1 MGGLATTKDGTLTL
15 LDCFICTS
23 SLDVLHKVFDSA
35 QHREHDRE
43 LLYPDACGDGGRSWI
58 SQGLTNYGRG
68 HGTRE
73 ACALH
78 TSSLSCDT
86 LVDFWCAL
94 GDETRSSLFQ
104 MKEDDFI
111 ERLMYRFDSKR
122 FCRDCRRNVLREFKE
137 LKELKRLKKELHCTR
152 WFCISDTSIQYELS
166 NESVQADWQHSFTD
180 THKYH
185 HFEWAI
191 GTAEGKTD
199 ILEFENVGLN
209 EKVQAN
215 GLNLR
220 HLSACF
226 ITVRAWK
233 LDGRCIEIC
242 VKAHALKGQAC
253 VHRRLIVGDGFVS
266 ITKGDSIRSFFE
278 HAEEIEEEEDDD
290 YVDKDGNELDGDG
303 SRPQKH
309 AKSPELM
316 REFLLDTATV
326 IFKEQVEKAFR
337 EGTTRQNAHILFVS
351 LAIKLLEEQLHVAC
365 KEIISIQKQIKLL
378 EEEKMKSV
386 RKMSA
391 GRGGEQRAGK
401 ETKKEGTAGKK
412 ERSSGKQNQFNL
424 RNLIPQNLT
433 TSANEYDKPVNLC
446 SDSKPSI
453 EKMAYARVTQVVQ
466 SHMRHDTN
474 LPVTSREMNIWHDC
488 GLKNSSMSLTR
499 GTKTNRERVV
509 RQRSED
515 CKHTIFKGVIGLGG
529 HQTTNTIT
537 DATLLFGRDS
547 LQTRQ
552 IWEPMDAT
560 RKKYVKS
567 NLDIDVTLSNA
578 AMIQCSEEIRDSATS
593 NGSSFPGNQ
602 NISPSHQLGTV
613 EAALTHKPFTS
624 SYTEASLQKEDPKK
638 GSINSFGAGFK
649 YEIAPP
655 QLQIPE
661 MNNQL
666 PLSRLPSEVLDLQPK
681 PCFMVRIW
689 PAQIPSMECSSVHT
703 ITCNNRSFPSEAA
716 SDWSSENKESASELT
731 SSIKLAS
738 NSNIMADES
747 SKPFS
752 LFHFGG
758 PLFDSAAC

>member
-1 MGGLATTKDGTLTL
+1 MVNNIYRFLVQFSSTVKTSCADPAL
-15 LDCFICTS
+15 LDPPPPGTRRSSCKPPNPVSLSEDAKATDEQIWSSKSSRFPSPSRQNPIASAAGIQFDNFRAPCS
-23 SLDVLHKVFDSA
+23 VRIWIVRWSLDSPLCSVAGVSGCPAPVDGEFERGIEEKEPLKWITMPGLIQRGAQFGHAPATACSALSGPAGSLHVSSAIWSRQQDDVSFDQLKKFWGEMQVDARRQLLRVDKQTVLEQARRNLYCSRCHGLLLQCYSQIVIIRGRKCAMERRGRGSILKEAQVFDSA

-58 SQGLTNYGRG
+58 SQGSI
-68 HGTRE
+68 
-73 ACALH
+73 A
-78 TSSLSCDT
+78 
-86 LVDFWCAL
+86 
-94 GDETRSSLFQ
+94 
-104 MKEDDFI
+104 
-111 ERLMYRFDSKR
+111 KR

-424 RNLIPQNLT
+424 RNLIPQNL
-433 TSANEYDKPVNLC
+433 
-446 SDSKPSI
+446 DSKPSI

-509 RQRSED
+509 RQSD
-515 CKHTIFKGVIGLGG
+515 
-529 HQTTNTIT
+529 
-537 DATLLFGRDS
+537 
-547 LQTRQ
+547 
-552 IWEPMDAT
+552 
-560 RKKYVKS
+560 KS
-567 NLDIDVTLSNA
+567 FIDVRFIKKSH
-578 AMIQCSEEIRDSATS
+578 
-593 NGSSFPGNQ
+593 SSMGKVMMYMYLNH
-602 NISPSHQLGTV
+602 IELI
-613 EAALTHKPFTS
+613 K
-624 SYTEASLQKEDPKK
+624 
-638 GSINSFGAGFK
+638 
-649 YEIAPP
+649 
-655 QLQIPE
+655 
-661 MNNQL
+661 
-666 PLSRLPSEVLDLQPK
+666 
-681 PCFMVRIW
+681 
-689 PAQIPSMECSSVHT
+689 MET
-703 ITCNNRSFPSEAA
+703 I
-716 SDWSSENKESASELT
+716 K
-731 SSIKLAS
+731 
-738 NSNIMADES
+738 
-747 SKPFS
+747 
-752 LFHFGG
+752 
-758 PLFDSAAC
+758 